1 MYKIF
6 GASGRLNNIE
16 NFLDNIKKFSK
27 KYNIE
32 IQVFDADLIYG
43 KNHIISAFNH
53 ASRSWKRKKN
63 TTNSLSMEVL
73 LYASG
78 ERQLKIALPKM
89 GIKNGMSNIAFILF
103 DKSKVCNNI
112 NSEIVD
118 NLLNYLSLKRSD
130 DVLNGDEETL
140 IRFGINRSEIYTVP
154 KEKYKNLI
162 LERVAIVDIIK

>member
-1 MYKIF
+1 
-6 GASGRLNNIE
+6 
-16 NFLDNIKKFSK
+16 
-27 KYNIE
+27 
-32 IQVFDADLIYG
+32 
-43 KNHIISAFNH
+43 
-53 ASRSWKRKKN
+53 
-63 TTNSLSMEVL
+63 MEVL

-118 NLLNYLSLKRSD
+118 NLLNYLSLKRCD